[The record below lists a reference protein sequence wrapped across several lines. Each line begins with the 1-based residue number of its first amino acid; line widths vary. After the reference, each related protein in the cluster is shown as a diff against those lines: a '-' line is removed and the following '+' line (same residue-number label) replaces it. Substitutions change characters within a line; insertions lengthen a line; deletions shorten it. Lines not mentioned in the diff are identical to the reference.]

1 MEYLVQIKMDNE
13 SFVSVDLND
22 NNKCEICHQIT
33 NEQIVSV
40 ILNDEF
46 TTFEGSQ
53 SKHIGRITMAHH
65 YCLKKWADIIER
77 NLKSS
82 YKKKTNQSIYND
94 NSNIASV
101 KNYIT
106 ESKTICQTECIK
118 QSNQF
123 SLKASKNNYKNYTNE
138 ANGNISRN
146 NYKNYTNE
154 ADENISRNNY
164 KNELLKMNCT
174 ELNHLLK
181 QLVSLVEESSMVL
194 VSELQLKDKLTQ
206 EIGCQYLLISQ
217 LIDLRKRV

>member
-1 MEYLVQIKMDNE
+1 MEYLVQIRMDNE

-22 NNKCEICHQIT
+22 NKKCEICHQIT

-53 SKHIGRITMAHH
+53 SKHIGCVTMAHH

-82 YKKKTNQSIYND
+82 YKIKSNQNIYND
-94 NSNIASV
+94 KCNIASV

-106 ESKTICQTECIK
+106 ENKTICQTECVK

-123 SLKASKNNYKNYTNE
+123 SLKTSKSLYKNYTNE
-138 ANGNISRN
+138 AN
-146 NYKNYTNE
+146 
-154 ADENISRNNY
+154 ENISRNNY
-164 KNELLKMNCT
+164 KKELIKMNCT
-174 ELNHLLK
+174 QLNHLLK
-181 QLVSLVEESSMVL
+181 ELVSLVEESSMML
-194 VSELQLKDKLTQ
+194 VSELQLKDKLIQ